1 MHVSASVE
9 KKKKKETQVVF
20 SFPKSRAEFD
30 TAREEQ
36 GEHVI
41 QSFIER
47 CHSGT

>member
-9 KKKKKETQVVF
+9 KKKETQVVF